1 MPKTVKPAD
10 IDKLLD
16 ETDHPSAANSPKD
29 GQSATR
35 SETPDDVA
43 GVQAVQLRRQLVPF
57 EVAACLATAG
67 FAAHHGLEQEAA
79 GCWFALGTL
88 CWIVASWRA
97 EEPSERSWRRRWTT
111 IVTACGTAWLG
122 VAGQLGLSEVTVAGL
137 AVGTVVLAIP
147 FWTRHN
153 DEPQLVATAA
163 PEPVVE
169 PELEPLTAPDVDP
182 IVEKWKHTVAADGS
196 PLAGSY
202 LADREDLPG
211 GVRRYTIYL
220 VPGKQATAD
229 ATHAVV
235 SVASAFRASTANLS
249 IRPPDDGSQDRAVL
263 VIAPPKAN
271 PLAKIQVHAGW
282 GRSFDPKTGTIEAG
296 RYADGAVGR
305 WALHRPGDG
314 AVSGFVCGET
324 RIGKSTFVKMV
335 GLEAAHL
342 GWASVWPGCPRGGA
356 SFPQLLDGAPFP
368 ARSQARMLAQ
378 ARAVLRLMDVRAAMM
393 GLRGEEV
400 HTPTPTSPMV
410 LLIWDEVHRLFQLPW
425 TGPSGQSGQLE
436 ILTAAAQIVQE
447 GAKFSIGLIAVD
459 QQAGAEVFA
468 GNDALASNLMRQ
480 IMAFRTAS
488 SRTSTSLPG
497 VGIDLRTLPE
507 KWSDGTLA
515 KGLGILTSGQVGG
528 QLRTVLPDFT
538 SVSMADLPHPEFEP
552 WEVAAMDGDDGL
564 WTKRFVAAEAEKVG
578 DVAKSLA
585 GLSDAVL
592 DAMAASDPEVA
603 RAVEVA
609 RARRGRAT
617 PPAAVADPAT
627 ARWWDLGVPPQGLLV
642 PAPTLVRQSA

>member
-1 MPKTVKPAD
+1 MPKSVKPAD
-10 IDKLLD
+10 IDHLLA
-16 ETDHPSAANSPKD
+16 ETSRPAAASSTTGDSAEVD
-29 GQSATR
+29 
-35 SETPDDVA
+35 A
-43 GVQAVQLRRQLVPF
+43 GVADSAVREGTVLLRRQLVPF

-67 FAAHHGLEQEAA
+67 AAAHHGLEEQAV
-79 GCWFALGTL
+79 GCWFALGAF

-97 EEPSERSWRRRWTT
+97 EEPADRSWRRRWTT

-122 VAGQLGLSEVTVAGL
+122 LAGQVGLSDVTMAGL
-137 AVGTVVLAIP
+137 AAGTVVLAIP
-147 FWTRHN
+147 FWTRRN
-153 DEPQLVATAA
+153 GDTEPEVAVE
-163 PEPVVE
+163 PEPVAE
-169 PELEPLTAPDVDP
+169 PEPAPAVTAATDP
-182 IVEKWKHTVAADGS
+182 IVEKWKRTVAADGG

-220 VPGKQATAD
+220 IPGRQVTAD

-235 SVASAFRASTANLS
+235 AVASAFGASLANLT
-249 IRPPDDGSQDRAVL
+249 IRPPDDGAQDRAVL

-271 PLAKIQVHAGW
+271 PLAKIQAHAGW
-282 GRSFDPKTGTIEAG
+282 GKSFDPQTGTIEAG

-305 WALHRPGDG
+305 WAVHRPGDG

-324 RIGKSTFVKMV
+324 RIGKSTFVKMI

-356 SFPQLLDGAPFP
+356 SFPQLLDGSPFP
-368 ARSQARMLAQ
+368 ARSRARILAQ

-400 HTPTPTSPMV
+400 HTPTSTSPMV

-425 TGPSGQSGQLE
+425 DGPSGQSGQLE
-436 ILTAAAQIVQE
+436 ILAAAAQIVQE
-447 GAKFSIGLIAVD
+447 GAKFSVGLIAVD

-488 SRTSTSLPG
+488 SRSTTSLPG
-497 VGIDLRTLPE
+497 VGIDLRSLPE
-507 KWSDGTLA
+507 KWSDGSLA

-538 SVSMADLPHPEFEP
+538 SVSMADLSHPTFEP

-564 WTKRFVAAEAEKVG
+564 WTKRHVAAEAERVG
-578 DVAKSLA
+578 NAARSLE
-585 GLSDAVL
+585 GLSDSVL

-609 RARRGRAT
+609 KARRGRAT
-617 PPAAVADPAT
+617 APAAASDSVS
-627 ARWWDLGVPPQGLLV
+627 ARWWDLGMPPAGLLV
-642 PAPTLVRQSA
+642 PAPIPARQSA